1 MSVDHIQIVESYR
14 DSEDNEFF
22 FRNDPYSTAGV
33 KEILVWLEEHT
44 QYKIIHIPH
53 WQIKTK
59 TRGAFSDYSY
69 GIRIEK

>member
-1 MSVDHIQIVESYR
+1 MSNGNIKIVDSYR

-22 FRNDPYSTAGV
+22 FRNDPFSTAGV

-44 QYKIIHIPH
+44 DYKIIHIPH
-53 WQIKTK
+53 WQIQTK
-59 TRGAFSDYSY
+59 TQGSFSSYSH

>member
-1 MSVDHIQIVESYR
+1 MSVNHIQIVESYR

-44 QYKIIHIPH
+44 EYRITHIPH
-53 WQIKTK
+53 WKIRNK
-59 TRGAFSDYSY
+59 TRGTYSDYSY
-69 GIRIEK
+69 GIRIE